1 MKKKIL
7 LASSAVVLTV
17 MSIFAFTAKSVDKPV
32 AKVATEQCPP
42 ECCNGTGG
50 NCDTQH
56 CDKDAKECCEKK
68 QSQLK

>member
-50 NCDTQH
+50 NCDT
-56 CDKDAKECCEKK
+56 
-68 QSQLK
+68 